1 MQDWDDLRL
10 IMVVGRRGGLAP
22 AGRDLGL
29 HPTTVARRL
38 NALEARLG
46 AALTIRAHDGHIALT
61 DAGRSLAEHAA
72 VMETEARK
80 AHEALGRS
88 VARIEAVVRLTAVP
102 VLTDRFLAPR
112 IGTLLAAHPGL
123 RVELVA
129 DARDLNL
136 TLREADLAIRLARP
150 TAGGAQVTA
159 RRIGDLTY
167 GVFGTPDA
175 PARWISYDPSL
186 AHLPPAG
193 FIAAQGGTS
202 AAVAVT
208 DANTAQEAAAAG
220 LGWAVLPVIVGAA
233 DPRLV
238 RIAAARPPAREVWL
252 LSHVSQKGLAGV
264 AAVADWLAGLDW
276 SARQMTSGA

>member
-1 MQDWDDLRL
+1 
-10 IMVVGRRGGLAP
+10 
-22 AGRDLGL
+22 
-29 HPTTVARRL
+29 
-38 NALEARLG
+38 
-46 AALTIRAHDGHIALT
+46 
-61 DAGRSLAEHAA
+61 
-72 VMETEARK
+72 METEARK